1 MSVPKPLRRAK
12 AGPVHRTA
20 RGRLVL
26 KFLGPPRIERGGR
39 AVEMDTRK
47 ATALIAYLAVTGQP
61 QARDSLAAQLW
72 PDANA
77 ERARGA
83 LRRTLSTLR
92 TGLGGDELRVD
103 GTRIAL
109 DGEAID
115 LDVRRF
121 RGLVADGRLEDAV
134 TAYTGD
140 FLSGFTLRDSP
151 EFDEWQMAQADTLRR
166 ELAGAL
172 ERLVTSE
179 EPRRATGYAKRWLE
193 LDPLHEPAHRA
204 LMRVYARAGDRVAAL
219 RQFRECERV
228 LDRELGVAPLA
239 ETVLL
244 ARAIERG
251 EPAPAVPRG
260 SGGRSVEE
268 SEGDLHTRHGDYLK
282 AIASYEIAR
291 AKATPEERGEIE
303 YKLADVHHRRG
314 DWEEAEAH
322 YKAALRG
329 QDDLALRA
337 RIAADWSMAAHR
349 RGDLPRAT
357 RLAEDALAQARRAR
371 DERALAQAL
380 NIVGILTGDRRKLEE
395 SLAMAGRVGDEA
407 TRIAALNN
415 LALALA
421 RSGERERAIEL
432 TRQALSA
439 AASFGDRHREAA
451 LHNNLA
457 DLLHNSGRQDEAM
470 RELRRAARLFSEI
483 GGDQDTMQAEV
494 WKLVQW

>member
-1 MSVPKPLRRAK
+1 MTVPKPLRRAK
-12 AGPVHRTA
+12 AGSGRRPA

-26 KFLGPPRIERGGR
+26 KLLGPPRVERAGR
-39 AVEMDTRK
+39 AVQMDTRK
-47 ATALIAYLAVTGQP
+47 ATALVAYLAVTGQP
-61 QARDSLAAQLW
+61 QARDSLAALLW

-92 TGLGGDELRVD
+92 TGLGGDELRVE
-103 GTRIAL
+103 GLRIAV
-109 DGEAID
+109 DGEAVD

-121 RGLVADGRLEDAV
+121 RALIGEGRLDEAV

-140 FLSGFTLRDSP
+140 FLSGFTLRDSA
-151 EFDEWQMAQADTLRR
+151 EFDEWQAAQADALRQ

-172 ERLVTSE
+172 ERLASSE
-179 EPRRATGYAKRWLE
+179 APRRAIAYAKRWLE

-204 LMRVYARAGDRVAAL
+204 LMRIHARAGDRVAAL
-219 RQFRECERV
+219 RQFHECERI

-239 ETVLL
+239 ETVML

-251 EPAPAVPRG
+251 DPEPSTQRT
-260 SGGRSVEE
+260 STTRSAEE
-268 SEGDLHTRHGDYLK
+268 SVGDLHTRHGDYMK
-282 AIASYEIAR
+282 AIASYELAR
-291 AKATPEERGEIE
+291 EKASAADRGAIE
-303 YKLADVHHRRG
+303 HKLADVHHRRG
-314 DWEEAEAH
+314 DWDEAETH

-337 RIAADWSMAAHR
+337 RITADWSMAAHR
-349 RGDLPRAT
+349 RGDVPRAT

-380 NIVGILTGDRRKLEE
+380 NIAGLLSGDRRKLEE
-395 SLAMAGRVGDEA
+395 SLALAGRIGDEA

-421 RSGERERAIEL
+421 RSGDQVRAVQL
-432 TRQALSA
+432 TREALA
-439 AASFGDRHREAA
+439 AAAVLGDRHREAA

-457 DLLHNSGRQDEAM
+457 DLLHRAGKQDEAM
-470 RELRRAARLFSEI
+470 RELRRAARLFSEV
-483 GGDQDTMQAEV
+483 GGEEGTMQPEV